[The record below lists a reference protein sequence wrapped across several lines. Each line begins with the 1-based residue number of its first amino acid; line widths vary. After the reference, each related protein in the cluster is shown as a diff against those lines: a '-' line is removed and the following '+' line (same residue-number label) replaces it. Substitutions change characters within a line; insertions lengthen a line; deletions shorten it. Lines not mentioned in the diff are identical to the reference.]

1 MTVIN
6 EQPASRKPRIAQ
18 QNGVV
23 AVGDG
28 ALEPVIQSALI
39 QSALGIV
46 RESADLLCHIAG
58 FGVALVS
65 GPKISRPKRG
75 IKQTR
80 SAAPKSANVILFP
93 QLETSS
99 HRPKL
104 NRNKS

>member
-75 IKQTR
+75 IKQTL
-80 SAAPKSANVILFP
+80 SAAPSANVILFP

>member
-46 RESADLLCHIAG
+46 RERAGLL
-58 FGVALVS
+58 
-65 GPKISRPKRG
+65 
-75 IKQTR
+75 
-80 SAAPKSANVILFP
+80 
-93 QLETSS
+93 S
-99 HRPKL
+99 HRWLWRRVGIGPEDIPTKTRHQADTL
-104 NRNKS
+104 GRAKRECNPFSSTRNFKPPAKTQQE